1 MFPFPASPATA
12 ATTQHSPAVPPATR
26 WTAPRADDEPLL
38 LLKRMARLQK
48 QMSQLVLGYEA
59 QLQHW
64 QRQLMRQSTRLLL
77 ERTRT
82 EWGLTGQGPR
92 PSAAANAQVAHTVA
106 HAEAEALICRTG
118 CVMDEHHWRD
128 GELCKRSGQVCALGG
143 ASSEN
148 LK

>member
-1 MFPFPASPATA
+1 MFPFPTSAATA
-12 ATTQHSPAVPPATR
+12 VQPSPVAQPSMGSVAS
-26 WTAPRADDEPLL
+26 RADDEPLL
-38 LLKRMARLQK
+38 LVKRMARLQK

-77 ERTRT
+77 ERTRADW
-82 EWGLTGQGPR
+82 ELAGGGGVR
-92 PSAAANAQVAHTVA
+92 PKAAPNAQVAHTVA

-143 ASSEN
+143 VSADEF
-148 LK
+148 K